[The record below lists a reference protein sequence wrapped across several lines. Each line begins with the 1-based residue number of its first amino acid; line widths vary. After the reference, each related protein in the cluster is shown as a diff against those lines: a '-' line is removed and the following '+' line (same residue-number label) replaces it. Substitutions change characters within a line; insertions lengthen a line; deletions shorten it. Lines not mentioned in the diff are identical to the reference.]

1 MRLEKSWGA
10 WTMDFRP
17 DFTLME
23 SGLDFF
29 VNWDKE
35 FIGKEAALQ
44 SKKIGP
50 SKKLSII
57 EIDTNIDVSGDEA
70 VMHNGKCVS
79 YITSGGYGH
88 SVEKSLAMA
97 YLPVKLINSSTLLE
111 VEILGEFHNATIVM
125 KPLYDP
131 SGSRMRQ

>member
-1 MRLEKSWGA
+1 MGQ
-10 WTMDFRP
+10 
-17 DFTLME
+17 
-23 SGLDFF
+23 
-29 VNWDKE
+29 V
-35 FIGKEAALQ
+35 
-44 SKKIGP
+44 
-50 SKKLSII
+50 KKLSII
-57 EIDTNIDVSGDEA
+57 EIDTNIDVTGDEA

-97 YLPVKLINSSTLLE
+97 YLPVKLINSSTVLE